1 LRRVW
6 GAVGVG
12 VGVTARVAET
22 VCVGVAALGLVAAG
36 GDVAA
41 VAVAELPDEVAAV
54 EAQAVTNIA
63 AHTADTKARVLRR
76 RRRLVG

>member
-1 LRRVW
+1 
-6 GAVGVG
+6 
-12 VGVTARVAET
+12 
-22 VCVGVAALGLVAAG
+22 VAALGLVAAG

-41 VAVAELPDEVAAV
+41 LAVAELPDEVAAV